1 MSSEGCDWLVG
12 GRRTAVIGWLE
23 VVGKLTGFNRRDDWA
38 LENPNHNSLE
48 LSLMGEIVPPTDED
62 VYI

>member
-1 MSSEGCDWLVG
+1 M
-12 GRRTAVIGWLE
+12 IGWLE

-62 VYI
+62 VYIYNIIQSVGCA